1 MVCIDCPL
9 ALHIKDLV
17 HPFKSI
23 FVIHIHLLLLSLLS
37 ISLANCPCILF
48 SFHSYFLCYFSV
60 FLNSLRSTVSTFV
73 IVLLV
78 LTSTSNG
85 SILFST
91 YQPRPFSSLFTLFSH
106 PISPLQSF
114 FQETHPC
121 SIIFWVQFFIHC
133 HKFPGISVHFLQFML
148 VLLRNLGTIP
158 HNGDCSSVQRY
169 YLIKII
175 KIINITIFYLSN
187 CWCLLLVSMLG
198 QLFEPKTQNPTFF
211 TPYYFRIFIVQWI
224 VLFLEC

>member
-48 SFHSYFLCYFSV
+48 PFHSYFLCYFSV

-114 FQETHPC
+114 FQETYIRAASFFGCNSLFIVINFLVFLSISC
-121 SIIFWVQFFIHC
+121 SSCLFYLGIWAPYLTMETAQVFSVIILLRLLRLLILLFFISAIVDVC
-133 HKFPGISVHFLQFML
+133 FLS
-148 VLLRNLGTIP
+148 LR
-158 HNGDCSSVQRY
+158 
-169 YLIKII
+169 
-175 KIINITIFYLSN
+175 
-187 CWCLLLVSMLG
+187 
-198 QLFEPKTQNPTFF
+198 
-211 TPYYFRIFIVQWI
+211 
-224 VLFLEC
+224 